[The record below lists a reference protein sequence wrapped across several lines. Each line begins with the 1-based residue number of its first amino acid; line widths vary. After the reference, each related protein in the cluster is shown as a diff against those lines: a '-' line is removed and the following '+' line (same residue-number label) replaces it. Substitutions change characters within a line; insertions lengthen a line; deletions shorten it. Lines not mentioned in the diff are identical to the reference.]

1 MVLGVLLDVRHC
13 QIGLPHVADMARL
26 IEDPARALAAAMKAP
41 VSPMRSFSPWLASLW
56 EIDVIDDAIADE
68 QLLSPSLREQ
78 LAKERISEDNTS
90 SSVDTAIEPMERV
103 KAG

>member
-1 MVLGVLLDVRHC
+1 
-13 QIGLPHVADMARL
+13 
-26 IEDPARALAAAMKAP
+26 MKAP
-41 VSPMRSFSPWLASLW
+41 FRPCGVSPWLASLW
-56 EIDVIDDAIADE
+56 EIDVIDDAISDE
-68 QLLSPSLREQ
+68 QLLSTSLREQ